1 MAAAFSARSSAA
13 GQGGRGVGESLI
25 LKRRQRETHLASY
38 VDCVKGLTKAN
49 SRAEWEHSLHTRA
62 EGTQVQRTLHH
73 LKDHHESQLHSRRLR
88 LAELYNSEME
98 AWKEECLANVETPE
112 DRKQKMIQM
121 ALELK
126 ARRERERRVVV
137 EEKRLQQYRESC
149 DDCRVE
155 DSRKVQTYVLQDRD
169 KQLDE
174 RKRLQEDEAC
184 ASRVFEARM
193 AQLWEEDRLKKEEH
207 DRMDREMAIKRN
219 EEVKAILDLQV
230 DLYRKSKNEEEA
242 HKKAEDRAL
251 LDEWHR
257 LRQVEEEL
265 ELQNKQNEINRAM
278 DVEKFNQERVEAS
291 RYAVER
297 ERQYDIRL
305 LELALAQES
314 EAQRRE
320 REQQEKFKQEQL
332 EHQRMLR
339 KQMDAEAEDLTYLD
353 RIRKDME
360 DQVWAKRDAQHNAE
374 EAARQELLRQV
385 LISRANQTELKQ
397 KNQLQKKQEDP
408 AYMEQIKRETE
419 EALQKELRE
428 QEERRAELKRNQ
440 SDLVKQLEERRIA
453 DEQKRQAEY
462 LEFKRMQ
469 LAEKQHKERVQQF
482 AANAPPMTYRRKTA
496 QWYCDA

>member
-1 MAAAFSARSSAA
+1 SAA

-49 SRAEWEHSLHTRA
+49 SRAEWEHSLHTRT

-73 LKDHHESQLHSRRLR
+73 LKNQHESQLHSRRLR

-112 DRKQKMIQM
+112 DRKQK
-121 ALELK
+121 
-126 ARRERERRVVV
+126 
-137 EEKRLQQYRESC
+137 ESC

-174 RKRLQEDEAC
+174 RKRLQEGERA
-184 ASRVFEARM
+184 FEARM
-193 AQLWEEDRLKKEEH
+193 VQLWEEDRLKKEER
-207 DRMDREMAIKRN
+207 DRMDREMVIKRN

-230 DLYRKSKNEEEA
+230 DLCRKSKSEEEA

-265 ELQNKQNEINRAM
+265 ELQNKQNEINRAI
-278 DVEKFNQERVEAS
+278 DVKTFNQERVEAS
-291 RYAVER
+291 RYAAER
-297 ERQYDIRL
+297 ERQYDMRL

-314 EAQRRE
+314 DAQRRE

-332 EHQRMLR
+332 EYQRILR
-339 KQMDAEAEDLTYLD
+339 KQMDAEAEDMTYLD

-385 LISRANQTELKQ
+385 LISRTNQTELKQ
-397 KNQLQKKQEDP
+397 KNQMQKKHEDA

-482 AANAPPMTYRRKTA
+482 ATNAPPMTYRRKTA
-496 QWYCDA
+496 QWYFDA